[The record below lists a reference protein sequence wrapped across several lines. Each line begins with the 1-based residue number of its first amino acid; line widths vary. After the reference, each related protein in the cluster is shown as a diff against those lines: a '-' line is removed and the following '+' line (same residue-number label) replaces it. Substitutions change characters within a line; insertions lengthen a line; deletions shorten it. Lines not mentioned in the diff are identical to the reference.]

1 MKPAIS
7 NAIRQGT
14 ELAEFARFRAVNPIT
29 EAQLLAV
36 DRAVAESKANGTWDA
51 ANARRALLEQVKTP
65 DPMFPGSQS

>member
-14 ELAEFARFRAVNPIT
+14 ELAEFARFRAVNPMT

-51 ANARRALLEQVKTP
+51 ANARRALQQQINER
-65 DPMFPGSQS
+65 GGA

>member
-14 ELAEFARFRAVNPIT
+14 ELAEFARFRAVNPMT

-36 DRAVAESKANGTWDA
+36 DRAVAEAKANGTWDA
-51 ANARRALLEQVKTP
+51 DIARRALQQQINERG
-65 DPMFPGSQS
+65 MS